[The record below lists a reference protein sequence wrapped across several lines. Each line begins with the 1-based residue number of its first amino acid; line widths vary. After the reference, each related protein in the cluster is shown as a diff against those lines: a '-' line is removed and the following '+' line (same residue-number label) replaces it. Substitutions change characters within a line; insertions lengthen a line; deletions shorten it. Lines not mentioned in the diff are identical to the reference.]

1 MFFSIIIPVY
11 KVEDYL
17 EECVDSI
24 LSQSYEDFEL
34 ILIDDG
40 SPDKCPQI
48 CDKYKQ
54 KDSRVKVVH
63 KENGGLSSARNA
75 GLDIASGDYIVFIDS
90 DDVIAPNSLMEM
102 KSALSQFQDVLITE
116 YYSSPGCSMKDMPD
130 NLFTIPQSYQ
140 KTDVI
145 SYVFYEKKNTWASV
159 QYIVKKDL
167 IDRFHLRFELGYYHE
182 DISWTGQL
190 FLHSQSFAYYNNVW
204 YVRRPD
210 RIDSITNV
218 VKPKRTLDTIKLV
231 SKQIHSP
238 EYNQLS
244 NVERKIMFNQYVRAV
259 FSSLIHYSKYNR
271 LNQLEIVRE
280 SKKNIDIFNYA
291 QAIKHRLFVCIMKMI
306 GVDNSLKLYCKLF
319 MNDRKCDHGI

>member
-1 MFFSIIIPVY
+1 M
-11 KVEDYL
+11 
-17 EECVDSI
+17 
-24 LSQSYEDFEL
+24 
-34 ILIDDG
+34 
-40 SPDKCPQI
+40 
-48 CDKYKQ
+48 
-54 KDSRVKVVH
+54 
-63 KENGGLSSARNA
+63 
-75 GLDIASGDYIVFIDS
+75 
-90 DDVIAPNSLMEM
+90 
-102 KSALSQFQDVLITE
+102 
-116 YYSSPGCSMKDMPD
+116 
-130 NLFTIPQSYQ
+130 
-140 KTDVI
+140 
-145 SYVFYEKKNTWASV
+145 
-159 QYIVKKDL
+159 
-167 IDRFHLRFELGYYHE
+167 GYYHE